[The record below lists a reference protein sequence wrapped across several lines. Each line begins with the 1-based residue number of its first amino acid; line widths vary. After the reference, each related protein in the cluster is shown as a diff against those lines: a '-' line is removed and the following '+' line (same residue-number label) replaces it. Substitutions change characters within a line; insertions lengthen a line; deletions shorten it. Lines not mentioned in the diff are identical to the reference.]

1 MSSTATSSPSAR
13 SRSATIQRR
22 APQLPLGW
30 SPALGLVGN
39 GAVGTADARV
49 LGRLDATDPSA
60 ITVDPQVYEP
70 ENNGTYSLGSWQD
83 VLDETPKVVVV
94 ERALDGWRVRRVR
107 GRPTTRSPTIEAE
120 ALGWPRVVL
129 TGLDSIEARH
139 SVQGLWPVE
148 LIDAATG
155 DTSVGLHHVTGDGP
169 CLRCFFP
176 NRAPERSA
184 AEALAAE
191 FGLPIDLVMRGDHVL
206 GEEDLVGLSSE
217 QRERLGPQVG
227 KPVCGL
233 ADAAR
238 LTGADDDYRPSVPFV
253 SQQAAC
259 LGIGRLI
266 ASAAGLPAC
275 RTSSSTTH

>member
-1 MSSTATSSPSAR
+1 M
-13 SRSATIQRR
+13 RR
-22 APQLPLGW
+22 VQ
-30 SPALGLVGN
+30 
-39 GAVGTADARV
+39 GTAD
-49 LGRLDATDPSA
+49 DAIA
-60 ITVDPQVYEP
+60 
-70 ENNGTYSLGSWQD
+70 
-83 VLDETPKVVVV
+83 
-94 ERALDGWRVRRVR
+94 
-107 GRPTTRSPTIEAE
+107 TIETE

-129 TGLDSIEARH
+129 TGLDSIDARR
-139 SVQGLWPVE
+139 SVQGLWPTE

-176 NRAPERSA
+176 DRAPERSA

-206 GEEDLVGLSSE
+206 GEEDLVGLSRE
-217 QRERLGPQVG
+217 QRERLVPEVG

-238 LTGADDDYRPSVPFV
+238 LTGADDEYRPSVPFV

-266 ASAAGLPAC
+266 ASAAGL
-275 RTSSSTTH
+275 SSLPNFVQYDALIGPQRITRQTRGPRPDCYCQQRRETIRAVRIARELI